1 MIPVGVGAAVL
12 SALCYGVT
20 PACARRSIR
29 LLGFARANVWRLV
42 VALAVIGALAFTV
55 GRGIGDE
62 AATFALAGAVG
73 LGLGGF
79 AMFRALPLL
88 GAPLASLVVETTA
101 AVVAGVLAWVWFAD
115 AVSIPGAAFS
125 LIILAG
131 VVIGLLPYVRGVER
145 QPRLRL
151 GLLFA
156 LLSALAQ
163 AFSAVLSRKALLAT
177 QQAANARG
185 GGVKVG
191 SSFEFVFSA
200 AFDRLVGGLA
210 VALALLALA
219 ILLARRAEWARASL
233 TPAAR
238 GAERG
243 AVWTTPDARL
253 GLGPWAPGPTVVLG
267 RRERA
272 VRPHPGRDV
281 DDLGVAV
288 PAAGG
293 GPSDRGAGPAH
304 RHPVRPMDR
313 GIPTAGQ
320 VRHRRPD
327 RRVGAGRV
335 GAVLRSSQGTR
346 VTSRTRAWSGTSY
359 DVRIPVVDRALPDI
373 VTPLG
378 ATSQG
383 GRPMPGAGQSA
394 ERQPRP
400 TTAAQK
406 SMPSGAGDVLDVRD

>member
-1 MIPVGVGAAVL
+1 MIPVGVVAAVL

-42 VALAVIGALAFTV
+42 VALAVIGMLAFTV

-62 AATFALAGAVG
+62 AAPFALAGAVG
-73 LGLGGF
+73 FGLGGF

-131 VVIGLLPYVRGVER
+131 VVIGLLPYVRSVER
-145 QPRLRL
+145 PPRLRL

-163 AFSAVLSRKALLAT
+163 AFSVVLSRKALLAT

-185 GGVKVG
+185 SGVKVG
-191 SSFEFVFSA
+191 TSFEFVFSA
-200 AFDRLVGGLA
+200 AFDRLVGGLV

-243 AVWTTPDARL
+243 AVWTTPDTRL
-253 GLGPWAPGPTVVLG
+253 GRGLPDLPWFWVGANALFGPILGVTSMVWALQSLQPGVAQAIAALAPLIAIPSARWIEGYRPPARYAIGVLIAVLG
-267 RRERA
+267 
-272 VRPHPGRDV
+272 
-281 DDLGVAV
+281 L
-288 PAAGG
+288 AG
-293 GPSDRGAGPAH
+293 
-304 RHPVRPMDR
+304 
-313 GIPTAGQ
+313 
-320 VRHRRPD
+320 
-327 RRVGAGRV
+327 
-335 GAVLRSSQGTR
+335 L
-346 VTSRTRAWSGTSY
+346 
-359 DVRIPVVDRALPDI
+359 ALF
-373 VTPLG
+373 
-378 ATSQG
+378 
-383 GRPMPGAGQSA
+383 
-394 ERQPRP
+394 
-400 TTAAQK
+400 
-406 SMPSGAGDVLDVRD
+406 

>member
-1 MIPVGVGAAVL
+1 MIPVGVVPAVL

-42 VALAVIGALAFTV
+42 VALAVIGVLAFTV

-73 LGLGGF
+73 FGLGGF

-115 AVSIPGAAFS
+115 AVSLPDAEFS
-125 LIILAG
+125 LIMLAG

-145 QPRLRL
+145 HPRLRL

-163 AFSAVLSRKALLAT
+163 AFSGVLSRKALLAT
-177 QQAANARG
+177 QQAAIARG

-219 ILLARRAEWARASL
+219 ILLARRAELARASL

-253 GLGPWAPGPTVVLG
+253 GRGLPDLPWFWVGANALFGPILGVTSMVWALQYLQPGVAQAIAALAPLIAIPSARWIEGYRPPARYAIGVLIAVLG
-267 RRERA
+267 
-272 VRPHPGRDV
+272 
-281 DDLGVAV
+281 L
-288 PAAGG
+288 AG
-293 GPSDRGAGPAH
+293 
-304 RHPVRPMDR
+304 
-313 GIPTAGQ
+313 
-320 VRHRRPD
+320 
-327 RRVGAGRV
+327 
-335 GAVLRSSQGTR
+335 L
-346 VTSRTRAWSGTSY
+346 
-359 DVRIPVVDRALPDI
+359 AL
-373 VTPLG
+373 
-378 ATSQG
+378 S
-383 GRPMPGAGQSA
+383 
-394 ERQPRP
+394 
-400 TTAAQK
+400 
-406 SMPSGAGDVLDVRD
+406 